1 MFTVIHLDCCYDCQ
15 IRAFREQKAAILCTE
30 MGKSASREQKGHD
43 LCTAPA
49 IQHRE
54 GFSGT
59 IIPMAIKKRGLR
71 EELSPGNQLFIEMS
85 LVQMYQRQQR
95 KWLIR
100 RMLGEAVKLNS

>member
-1 MFTVIHLDCCYDCQ
+1 MTAKLEHSVNKKPPFCAQKWENLHPVNKKATICARTRA
-15 IRAFREQKAAILCTE
+15 IR
-30 MGKSASREQKGHD
+30 
-43 LCTAPA
+43 
-49 IQHRE
+49 HRE

-100 RMLGEAVKLNS
+100 RMLGEAVRLNS